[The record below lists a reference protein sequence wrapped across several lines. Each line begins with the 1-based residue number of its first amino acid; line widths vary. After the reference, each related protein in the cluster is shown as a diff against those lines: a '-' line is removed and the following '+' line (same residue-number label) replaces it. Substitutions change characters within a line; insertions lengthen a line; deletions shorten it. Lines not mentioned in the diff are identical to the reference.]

1 VSVADHA
8 SQIEAVVEALRSRG
22 VAAGSLVGLVVAERA
37 VGFAFGE
44 WSTSLE
50 VANPAD
56 AVAAVEMALRPRWV
70 LWSSDA
76 ASSVLPQVRLS
87 ACFDVSAVHRLL
99 HGGWRADPARVWARA
114 HELPVA
120 DLPTTA
126 PVNLFSL
133 VEEVDRNEPV
143 QPDGYLNPHWA
154 AGTWTETIDRAGAWA
169 LVALRVAAR
178 QATQMVALID
188 QPRLASTARS
198 ESAAE
203 LLCADLAA
211 VGLPMNRE
219 AIESVIATF
228 IGARPMNQREADE
241 YRHERDARV
250 LAHVPAGMSFD
261 LRSPLQVKSLLRSV
275 GIEVADTRA
284 WRLETLQDQHPM
296 IGELLAWRKAER
308 ILTTFGY
315 NWLDEYLGPDNRLR
329 GSWTGCDGAAGRMT
343 ATAGLHN
350 MPTDLRSGV
359 MAEPGHVFVRADLGQ
374 IEPRVLA
381 VVSGDAALAD
391 AAGGGDLYAPVAER
405 LGIDRATAK
414 VAVLGAMY
422 GQTTG
427 KGAEALKGLQRAYPT
442 AMAYLD
448 AADREGQASRSIR
461 TYGGRLIRMSLP
473 SGEESSANDA
483 RSRAAAQGRYAR
495 NALVQGAAAEFFK
508 VWAVTVRARGA
519 ALGAQIVLCL
529 HDELLVHV
537 PVEQAE
543 AAAALLVDCLG
554 EATYRWAPG
563 TKAKFLADVRII
575 TRWSDAKD

>member
-1 VSVADHA
+1 VLVADDSA
-8 SQIEAVVEALRSRG
+8 DAIVEALRLRAVG
-22 VAAGSLVGLVVAERA
+22 AGSLVALVVGESG
-37 VGFAFGE
+37 VGFAVDQ
-44 WSTSLE
+44 WSTSLAIADPSAVVE
-50 VANPAD
+50 V
-56 AVAAVEMALRPRWV
+56 VEHALRPRWL
-70 LWSSDA
+70 LWSNEA
-76 ASSVLPQVRLS
+76 ASLVLHRVRLG
-87 ACFDVSAVHRLL
+87 ACFDVSAFHRLL
-99 HGGWRADPARVWARA
+99 HGGWRADPARVWASA
-114 HELPVA
+114 HGLSRET
-120 DLPTTA
+120 LPTTA
-126 PVNLFSL
+126 PVNLFSRAD
-133 VEEVDRNEPV
+133 EVDRDTAV
-143 QPDGYLNPHWA
+143 QPDGYLNPHWV
-154 AGTWTETIDRAGAWA
+154 AGAWA
-169 LVALRVAAR
+169 DTTDRLATWASLVWQVAER
-178 QATQMVALID
+178 QRSQMAAIAD
-188 QPRLASTARS
+188 APRLAATARS

-203 LLCADLAA
+203 LLCADLEAT
-211 VGLPMNRE
+211 GLPMNRT

-228 IGARPMNQREADE
+228 IGVRPTSQREADE
-241 YRHERDARV
+241 SRHARDAKV

-284 WRLETLQDQHPM
+284 WRLEALQEQHPM

-315 NWLDEYLGPDNRLR
+315 TWLDEYLGPDDRLR
-329 GSWTGCDGAAGRMT
+329 GRWSGCDGAAGRMT

-359 MAEPGHVFVRADLGQ
+359 VAEPGHVFVRADLGQ

-381 VVSGDAALAD
+381 VVSGDAALAE

-473 SGEESSANDA
+473 SGEESAAHDA
-483 RSRAAAQGRYAR
+483 RSHAAAQGRYAR

-519 ALGAQIVLCL
+519 SLGAQIVLCL
-529 HDELLVHV
+529 HDELLIHT
-537 PVEQAE
+537 PV
-543 AAAALLVDCLG
+543 AAADATAALVVDCLG
-554 EATYRWAPG
+554 EAAHRWAPG
-563 TKAKFLADVRII
+563 TRAKFLADVRII
-575 TRWSDAKD
+575 ARWSDAKD